1 MSQSSL
7 VHRASVL
14 FPLALFAVAGPIAG
28 AKDAPFLVETPPLV
42 AACNA
47 WRVHIS
53 DLLNQHWIAHEMDDV
68 ALSEIVRQFIAARNA
83 CIPGRY
89 EVGLRM
95 YEAIPLRR
103 VQGGPK

>member
-1 MSQSSL
+1 MGRSSL
-7 VHRASVL
+7 LPRALVL
-14 FPLALFAVAGPIAG
+14 FPLALSAVGGPTAQ
-28 AKDAPFLVETPPLV
+28 AKEAAFLVETPPLV

-53 DLLNQHWIAHEMDDV
+53 DLLNQHWIAHEMDDA

-89 EVGLRM
+89 ETGLRL

>member
-7 VHRASVL
+7 LPRALVL
-14 FPLALFAVAGPIAG
+14 FPLALSAVGGPTAQ
-28 AKDAPFLVETPPLV
+28 AKEAAFLVETPPLV

-53 DLLNQHWIAHEMDDV
+53 DLLNQHWIAHEMDDA

>member
-1 MSQSSL
+1 MSQSSIL
-7 VHRASVL
+7 PRALVL
-14 FPLALFAVAGPIAG
+14 FSLALAAVVGPIAR
-28 AKDAPFLVETPPLV
+28 AKDAQFLVGSPPLV

-53 DLLNQHWIAHEMDDV
+53 DLLDQHWIAHEMDDH
-68 ALSEIVRQFIAARNA
+68 ALSEIVRQFISARNA

-103 VQGGPK
+103 VQGAPK